1 MMVVTQERWRLGVL
15 PGVELAC
22 AGLTQWLRA
31 DPRMVMLWAMPGCQV
46 FELCPSHSGGVSL

>member
-1 MMVVTQERWRLGVL
+1 MVVTQERWRLGVL
-15 PGVELAC
+15 SGVELAC

-31 DPRMVMLWAMPGCQV
+31 DPRMMLWAMPGCQV